1 MSGPWLPD
9 PLGRMQAWTRSH
21 EVMSR
26 ARVYVC
32 DDELLIRM
40 WLLEHLAEAGYD
52 AEGFETGGEL
62 LEAWSSRPADLV
74 LLDLRLPDGSGIDVL
89 AELMRRDAKV
99 PVIMISAYGEVET
112 AVAAVRSGAYHFLE
126 KPVDLPELLLL
137 VEKALEARCL
147 IGELDRYREGNR

>member
-1 MSGPWLPD
+1 
-9 PLGRMQAWTRSH
+9 
-21 EVMSR
+21 
-26 ARVYVC
+26 
-32 DDELLIRM
+32 M
-40 WLLEHLAEAGYD
+40 WLLEHRAEVGYD

-62 LEAWSSRPADLV
+62 LEAWSSRAADLV

-89 AELMRRDAKV
+89 AELKRRDAKV

-126 KPVDLPELLLL
+126 KPVDLRQLLLL

-147 IGELDRYREGNR
+147 ISELDRFYEGNRWQFAGVTLVGCLPVIREIAELITRLG